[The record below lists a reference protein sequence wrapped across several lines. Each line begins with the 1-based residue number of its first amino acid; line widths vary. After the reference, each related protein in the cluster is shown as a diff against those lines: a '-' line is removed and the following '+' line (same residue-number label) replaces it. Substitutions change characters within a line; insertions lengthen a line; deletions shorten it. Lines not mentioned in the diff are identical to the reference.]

1 MKKQL
6 VLIVTLSSL
15 LMMACEEEPAYKSMP
30 GGTSSGNVNPGSSQP
45 LIDSFHPKSAKPGST
60 VVIFGQ
66 NFGPAVSDNDVR
78 FDSTTAEIKEVHAGT
93 LIVTVPMN
101 LPQGSY
107 IIHVSTRGANASAP
121 DAFIVTN
128 SAK

>member
-6 VLIVTLSSL
+6 VLILTLSSL

-30 GGTSSGNVNPGSSQP
+30 GGSSGNVNPGSSQP
-45 LIDSFHPKSAKPGST
+45 VINSFHPKSARPGST

-66 NFGPAVSDNDVR
+66 NFGPAISDNDVT
-78 FDSTTAEIKEVHAGT
+78 FDSTFAEIKEIQSGT

-107 IIHVSTRGANASAP
+107 IINVSTRGASASAP
-121 DAFIVTN
+121 DLFIVTN

>member
-15 LMMACEEEPAYKSMP
+15 LMMACEDEPAYKSIP
-30 GGTSSGNVNPGSSQP
+30 GGSSNVNPGSSQP
-45 LIDSFHPKSAKPGST
+45 LIDSFHPKSARPGST

-66 NFGPAVSDNDVR
+66 NFGPAISDNDVT
-78 FDSTTAEIKEVHAGT
+78 FDSTFAEIKEVQSGT

-101 LPQGSY
+101 LPPGSY
-107 IIHVSTRGANASAP
+107 LIKVSTRGAHASAP
-121 DAFIVTN
+121 DLFTVAN